1 MLKSV
6 LECLF
11 SSEWLTIF
19 CILVYYDD
27 NNIPPLKKT
36 IQTVSILEAIF
47 LTKKY
52 QPELFKEE
60 NY

>member
-1 MLKSV
+1 MFKSI

-11 SSEWLTIF
+11 LSEWMTIY
-19 CILVYYDD
+19 CIVVYYND
-27 NNIPPLKKT
+27 NNIPPLKKN